1 MVPDPADIDKQMAI
15 VIGEFEKGTQQTL
28 RTPTIER
35 TYHRIKAAMVRDKL
49 AGKTTSLMVMDF
61 YNKLKAEL
69 VKRTLAKVKAELV
82 KRTLA
87 KGSSLTMRRSE
98 S

>member
-69 VKRTLAKVKAELV
+69 VKRTLAK
-82 KRTLA
+82 
-87 KGSSLTMRRSE
+87 GSSLTMRRSE